1 MVGWDGTGY
10 NSDRIEM
17 EAGATS
23 LQNIVNHHERIANK
37 QDIFTLFTRK
47 QYPQFQLDEL
57 AQHSLNRTH

>member
-1 MVGWDGTGY
+1 
-10 NSDRIEM
+10 M